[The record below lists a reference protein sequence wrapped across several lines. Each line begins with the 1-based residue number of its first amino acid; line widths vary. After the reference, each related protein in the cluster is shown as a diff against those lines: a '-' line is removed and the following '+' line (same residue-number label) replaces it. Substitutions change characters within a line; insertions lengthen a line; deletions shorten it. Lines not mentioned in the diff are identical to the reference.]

1 MQVKHKHT
9 SFRFS
14 DDAKFYIAALAAKLG
29 ISKTAAIE
37 IAVRKLAEAEN
48 ITKD

>member
-1 MQVKHKHT
+1 MRVKHKHT

-14 DDAKFYIAALAAKLG
+14 DDAKFYIAAIAAKLG
-29 ISKTAAIE
+29 VSKTDAIE

-48 ITKD
+48 IKRE